1 MLTIVIM
8 TAKNVAVD
16 YIKARYEG
24 GVKTKDPVAAIVPKV
39 FREPK
44 KLDFQWDK

>member
-1 MLTIVIM
+1 M
-8 TAKNVAVD
+8 TYYLSDRNLAVD

-24 GVKTKDPVAAIVPKV
+24 GVKPKEATAAAVPKV